1 MQRKYTAL
9 PDEIETTPRSDT
21 WKDWIIYS
29 GIFAFAGYFLIN
41 FIFGADHLIEVI
53 SNWFVK

>member
-9 PDEIETTPRSDT
+9 PDEIETTPRSDS
-21 WKDWIIYS
+21 WKDVLVYLAIVGVGAW
-29 GIFAFAGYFLIN
+29 FLVE